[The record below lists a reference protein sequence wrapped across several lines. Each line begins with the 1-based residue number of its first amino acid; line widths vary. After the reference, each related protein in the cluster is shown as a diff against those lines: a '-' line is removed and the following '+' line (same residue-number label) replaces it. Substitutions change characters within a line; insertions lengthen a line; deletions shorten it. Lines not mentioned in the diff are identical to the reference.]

1 MDKLKN
7 ELIMEKES
15 IKELELELENLKIS
29 QEIYPN
35 EREMQL
41 TTGM

>member
-7 ELIMEKES
+7 ELIMEKEN

-35 EREMQL
+35 DREMQL
-41 TTGM
+41 MTGM

>member
-35 EREMQL
+35 DREMQL
-41 TTGM
+41 MTGM